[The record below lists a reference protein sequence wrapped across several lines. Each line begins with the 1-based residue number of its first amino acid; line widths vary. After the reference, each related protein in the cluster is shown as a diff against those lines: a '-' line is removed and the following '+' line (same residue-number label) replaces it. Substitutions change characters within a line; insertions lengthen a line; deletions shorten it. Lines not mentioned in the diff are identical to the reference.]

1 MLTII
6 IKNISERQK
15 SVPVDVEME
24 AKNAAVLSFTK
35 TAMKNIC
42 RQIKGA
48 ELCLIIP
55 LVAKIRFANSCN
67 FL

>member
-15 SVPVDVEME
+15 SVPVDIEME
-24 AKNAAVLSFTK
+24 AKNASFLSFTK

-55 LVAKIRFANSCN
+55 LVA
-67 FL
+67 